1 MAHISRPKPDFVT
14 DYNENDFRG
23 EEERKE
29 VQEVQEGPGK
39 KKSVKFD
46 LNDNKKKE
54 VEEESEDEKSKEME
68 SPVTEQLVKNMEI
81 LDLKSLDDL

>member
-1 MAHISRPKPDFVT
+1 MT
-14 DYNENDFRG
+14 DYNENDFKG
-23 EEERKE
+23 EEEKKE
-29 VQEVQEGPGK
+29 
-39 KKSVKFD
+39 KKSVEFD

-54 VEEESEDEKSKEME
+54 VEKESEDEKSKEIG